1 MLRTTLIAAALL
13 LTPIAALASG
23 DRHGYGDGYEDR
35 HHPTSRV
42 VVAQP
47 RIAIAIGGAPFNGFN
62 AYYQSGP
69 RHVVAAP
76 YYYAPVVV
84 REPYYR
90 GHRVQHRHAHRDWH
104 DGRRNHRDR
113 DRRYDNRRGWDD

>member
-13 LTPIAALASG
+13 LTPVAALASG
-23 DRHGYGDGYEDR
+23 DRHGYGDGYGDR
-35 HHPTSRV
+35 YSAPSRV
-42 VVAQP
+42 VVTQP
-47 RIAIAIGGAPFNGFN
+47 RVAISIGGAPFNG
-62 AYYQSGP
+62 YYQSGP

-90 GHRVQHRHAHRDWH
+90 GHRAQHRHAHRDWH
-104 DGRRNHRDR
+104 DERRNHRHH
-113 DRRYDNRRGWDD
+113 DRRHDNRRGWDD